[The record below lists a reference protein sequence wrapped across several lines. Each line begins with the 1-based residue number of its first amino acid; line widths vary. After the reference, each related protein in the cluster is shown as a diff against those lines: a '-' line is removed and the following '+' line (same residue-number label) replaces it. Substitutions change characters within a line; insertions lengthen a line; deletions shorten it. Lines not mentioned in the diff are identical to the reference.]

1 MESGHRRQIR
11 RQGFALARL
20 KLMQQKVHGLLDEL
34 LCGVV
39 FLAGALLVGRFAPV
53 EERRI
58 FVVRRGGGCCAAAVC
73 VRHDVRSPVLPA
85 WGEILKEG
93 VCLKPNFFV

>member
-1 MESGHRRQIR
+1 MEPGHCGEIR
-11 RQGFALARL
+11 GQCLALARF
-20 KLMQQKVHGLLDEL
+20 KLLEQKVYCLFDEL

-39 FLAGALLVGRFAPV
+39 FLRGALLVRGLAA
-53 EERRI
+53 ERRI
-58 FVVRRGGGCCAAAVC
+58 FAVRRGGGGIAAG
-73 VRHDVRSPVLPA
+73 VRHIVRSPVPPA

>member
-1 MESGHRRQIR
+1 METRHRRQIR
-11 RQGFALARL
+11 GQGFAFSRF
-20 KLMQQKVHGLLDEL
+20 KLLEQKVYGLLDEL

-39 FLAGALLVGRFAPV
+39 FLRGALLVRGLTA
-53 EERRI
+53 ERRI
-58 FVVRRGGGCCAAAVC
+58 FAVRRGGGGCVAAG
-73 VRHDVRSPVLPA
+73 VRHGVCSPLVPA